1 MTTKKSEK
9 MKKIILGLTILNLIV
24 LPALVQGQAPGSG
37 VVPGTATAPK
47 DIGLIGALNLIF
59 NWVYTIVFVLAAF
72 FLLLAAYT
80 FITAGGDPE
89 KVGKARGY
97 LLYAIIGVIVG
108 VLAYGLVS
116 FVRSQLE
123 VLPTTP

>member
-1 MTTKKSEK
+1 MITKKSEK

-24 LPALVQGQAPGSG
+24 LPALVQGQVLP
-37 VVPGTATAPK
+37 PAPK
-47 DIGLIGALNLIF
+47 VPQNIGPIGAFNLIF

-89 KVGKARGY
+89 KLGKARGY
-97 LLYAIIGVIVG
+97 LLYAVIGVIVG

>member
-1 MTTKKSEK
+1 
-9 MKKIILGLTILNLIV
+9 MKKIILGLAILNLIV
-24 LPALVQGQAPGSG
+24 LPALVQGQVLPAAP
-37 VVPGTATAPK
+37 TAPT
-47 DIGLIGALNLIF
+47 DIAPIGALNKIF

-97 LLYAIIGVIVG
+97 LLYAIVGVIVG
-108 VLAYGLVS
+108 VLAYGLVQ
-116 FVRSQLE
+116 FVRTQLGA
-123 VLPTTP
+123 

>member
-1 MTTKKSEK
+1 MITKKSEK
-9 MKKIILGLTILNLIV
+9 MRKIVLGLAVLNLLI
-24 LPALVQGQAPGSG
+24 LPALVQGQDVLPAA
-37 VVPGTATAPK
+37 ATAPK
-47 DIGLIGALNLIF
+47 NIGLIGALNLIF
-59 NWVYTIVFVLAAF
+59 NWVYTVVFVLAAF

-89 KVGKARGY
+89 KLGKARGY
-97 LLYAIIGVIVG
+97 LLYAVIGVIVG